1 MTSATDLKLAT
12 IAGKRIEYRTI
23 GALDSQRPVLVFLH
37 EGLGCTALWRD
48 FPDRL
53 CELTNCTGLIY
64 SRLGY
69 GGSDACDLPRPLD
82 YMEREASDML
92 PVILEHF
99 NIKRPLLV
107 GHSDGASI
115 SLIYAGLSD
124 VAKPEAVIVM
134 APHVF
139 CEDISVDGIKTAK
152 QAYEQ
157 RDLKEKL
164 EKFHGI
170 NTECAFRGW
179 NDAWLDPAFKNW
191 NIESFLPSVNM
202 PLLAIQGREDSYGT
216 LAQIDAIEA
225 AVSGP
230 FEKLILDD
238 CGHNPWQEKAED
250 VLSYAAEFIS
260 DIGVRT
266 AD

>member
-1 MTSATDLKLAT
+1 MTSAANLEFAT

-23 GALDSQRPVLVFLH
+23 GTLDSQRPVLVFLH

-48 FPDRL
+48 FPDQL
-53 CELTNCTGLIY
+53 CALTECAGLIY

-82 YMEREASDML
+82 YMEREASDFL
-92 PVILEHF
+92 PAVLEHF
-99 NIKRPLLV
+99 NIKKPVLI

-115 SLIYAGLSD
+115 SLIYAGLSN
-124 VAKPEAVIVM
+124 VAKPEAVIAI

-139 CEDISVDGIKTAK
+139 CEEISIEGIEAAK
-152 QAYEQ
+152 EAYKHKG
-157 RDLKEKL
+157 LKSKL

-179 NDAWLDPAFKNW
+179 NDAWLDPAFKSW
-191 NIESFLPSVNM
+191 NIEKFLPNIKA
-202 PLLAIQGREDSYGT
+202 PLLTIQGREDAYGT
-216 LAQIDAIEA
+216 LAQIEAIEG

-230 FEKLILDD
+230 FGKLILDN
-238 CGHNPWQEKAED
+238 CGHNPWLEQQAQ

-260 DIGVRT
+260 
-266 AD
+266 AKQP